1 MSLMA
6 MGSMEMSIM
15 TMIKMTM
22 STMATII
29 TVMSIMVSSAAAP
42 RRSSA
47 ALRHH

>member
-1 MSLMA
+1 

-22 STMATII
+22 SIMATST
-29 TVMSIMVSSAAAP
+29 TVMSIMVMSAAAP

-47 ALRHH
+47 ALRHR

>member
-1 MSLMA
+1 MSLTA
-6 MGSMEMSIM
+6 MGSMEMSIV

-22 STMATII
+22 STMATSI
-29 TVMSIMVSSAAAP
+29 TVISIMVLSAAAP